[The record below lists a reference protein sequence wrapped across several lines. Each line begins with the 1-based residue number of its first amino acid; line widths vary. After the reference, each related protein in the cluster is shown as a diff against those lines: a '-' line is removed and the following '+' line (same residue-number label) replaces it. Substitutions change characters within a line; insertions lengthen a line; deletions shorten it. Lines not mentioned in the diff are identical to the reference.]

1 MQKLNPPSRVQAAGL
16 IVATLVF
23 ANLLAFA
30 VLSYNLRAMV
40 YPIGGDAIMIPI
52 VNNLLNSLCIL
63 VLGTAGAMLPLH
75 RIGWRLAGGMLLLM
89 AGIYALSMAMYWWYP
104 QHYGAGAAFAPV
116 VLACIWALRLPMTPR
131 QARPQLHRPAD
142 PARL

>member
-30 VLSYNLRAMV
+30 VLSYNLSAMV

-75 RIGWRLAGGMLLLM
+75 RIGWRLAAGRWHAAVDGRYLRFIHGDVLVVSPALRGGRGIC
-89 AGIYALSMAMYWWYP
+89 AG
-104 QHYGAGAAFAPV
+104 GAGLHLGFAFTDDAKTSKATTASP
-116 VLACIWALRLPMTPR
+116 C
-131 QARPQLHRPAD
+131 
-142 PARL
+142 